1 MANKKN
7 IFPEE
12 IELSEIVLNK
22 MNHAFEIIK
31 KEDSGYMKASTDKRK
46 KFFIKQAAAVAG
58 VCILAVSSISAV
70 AAIHH
75 YWSRGMS
82 GSLQASDKEQ
92 QELMENGIAK
102 VYRED
107 TDYQSLAVTNQGITV
122 VPDTIITD
130 GRFARMSFRVSG
142 YSLADREE
150 PGFDRVNV
158 YQGDDS
164 ADLGSRFDIYGGGMY
179 NGVIPDENMNSMYED
194 GSPLEFYEDGGYIH
208 HYTDSNGDM
217 EYIMNIGIVD
227 QSDSLLGKTI
237 RVELKDFGITSY
249 SIVFEEQEEYH
260 IPEFITKVEGNWN
273 FEIPLPDVSSTRD
286 IEVGQEIE
294 GTCFVIES
302 VSISPISM
310 KIDYSVIE
318 SPEVKEDDL
327 EIPTVLGVVLKDGTR
342 IPNLLSGGG
351 GAGYT
356 DLARTA
362 AYQYNS
368 YYRVI
373 DVDEVAALIVLPYH
387 KDEKTDPR
395 IEIPISQ

>member
-1 MANKKN
+1 MADKKN

-12 IELSEIVLNK
+12 IELSEIVLCKTNQ
-22 MNHAFEIIK
+22 AFARIRQ
-31 KEDSGYMKASTDKRK
+31 EDTDYMKISNRNKK
-46 KFFIKQAAAVAG
+46 KFFIKQAAAIAG

-70 AAIHH
+70 AAMHH
-75 YWSRGMS
+75 YWSRGMN
-82 GSLQASDKEQ
+82 GSLQASDEEQ
-92 QELMENGIAK
+92 RELMENGIAK

-107 TDYQSLAVTNQGITV
+107 PDYQSLAVTNHGITV

-130 GRFARMSFRVSG
+130 GRFARMSFRISG
-142 YSLADREE
+142 YDIADRED

-158 YQGDDS
+158 YEGENS
-164 ADLGSRFDIYGGGMY
+164 EDLSTRFNIYGGGMY
-179 NGVIPDENMNSMYED
+179 DGVIPDENMKAMYED
-194 GSPLEFYEDGGYIH
+194 GSPLESYEDGRLIK

-217 EYIMNIGIVD
+217 EYIMNIGIAN

-237 RVELKDFGITSY
+237 HVELKNLGISEY
-249 SIVFEEQEEYH
+249 SSDSGASQK
-260 IPEFITKVEGNWN
+260 EFITKVEGNWD
-273 FEIPLPDVSSTRD
+273 FEIILPSVSSAKD
-286 IEVGQEIE
+286 IEVGQKVE
-294 GTCFVIES
+294 GTGFIIES
-302 VSISPISM
+302 ISISPISM
-310 KIDYSVIE
+310 KVNYSIIE
-318 SPEVKEDDL
+318 SPKANEDEL
-327 EIPTVLGVVLKDGTR
+327 EIPTVLGVVLKDGTK

-373 DVDEVAALIVLPYH
+373 DVDEVAALIVLSYH

>member
-1 MANKKN
+1 MSDKKI

-12 IELSEIVLNK
+12 TELSEIVLNK
-22 MNHAFEIIK
+22 ANHAFEMIK
-31 KEDSGYMKASTDKRK
+31 KEDIGYMKETNRK
-46 KFFIKQAAAVAG
+46 AGKTFIRQAVAIAG

-70 AAIHH
+70 AALHH

-82 GSLQASDKEQ
+82 GNLQASDTEQ
-92 QELMENGIAK
+92 QELTKNGIAK

-107 TDYQSLAVTNQGITV
+107 PDYQSLAVTINGITI

-130 GRFARMSFRVSG
+130 GIFARMSFRISG
-142 YSLADREE
+142 YDIADGED
-150 PGFDRVNV
+150 PGFDKVSV
-158 YQGDDS
+158 YQGGNS
-164 ADLGSRFDIYGGGMY
+164 EDLSSRFDIYGGSMY
-179 NGVIPDENMNSMYED
+179 DGIIPDENMKSMYED
-194 GSPLEFYEDGGYIH
+194 GSPLEFYDDGSLIQ

-217 EYIMNIGIVD
+217 EYIMNIGVRK
-227 QSDSLLGKTI
+227 QNDSLLGKTI
-237 RVELKDFGITSY
+237 YVELKDLGIYSY
-249 SIVFEEQEEYH
+249 VMVSEENYKT
-260 IPEFITKVEGNWN
+260 EFITKVEGTWN
-273 FEIPLPDVSSTRD
+273 FEIVLPDVSLTRD

-294 GTCFVIES
+294 GTVFMLDR

-310 KIDYSVIE
+310 RIDYSVIE
-318 SPEVKEDDL
+318 STEITGDAP

-351 GAGYT
+351 VGYT
-356 DLARTA
+356 GLDRTA

-387 KDEKTDPR
+387 KDEKTDPKV
-395 IEIPISQ
+395 EIPISE